1 MNKELALK
9 ALFIFGGGLL
19 LFSLAKPKITGST
32 TDTTAPAQ
40 PSGAKSFDSTPV
52 PTKENA
58 EIAHNAYSSALS
70 AGETPAR
77 LTELNKELMAE
88 FGVRCYQSGGQVIVC
103 DVSGNTI

>member
-1 MNKELALK
+1 MKKELALK

-32 TDTTAPAQ
+32 DTEAPAQ
-40 PSGAKSFDSTPV
+40 PSGAKSFDSTPM

-58 EIAHNAYSSALS
+58 EIAHNAYSAALS
-70 AGETPAR
+70 AGETPAT